1 MLRPTRA
8 CIFAACV
15 LAGGAMGRVTSA
27 LAAGA
32 DGPVAAS
39 QSPRGNG
46 TFWAWCWSAP
56 SARDRNL
63 VPMVWVT
70 PRTVPPGVLRRNF
83 GVSGPA
89 QRWVVSQAAPRA
101 AAAASR
107 KLPHGRVA
115 LFMSGAGSPLFR
127 DPLDM
132 CRTATGEATHFP
144 SPWLKAGATRIG
156 RRVAGFFRQY
166 KADGG
171 RLDFLVLD
179 FENTMQYNQV
189 SRAQVR
195 AIGKDPRS
203 ASLERHLGFS
213 DLASIFHPGKNRRV
227 WVEMMRQRVDNALRR
242 AYFQPARSVFPGLHG
257 SNYGDHIQGGNGE
270 ALTPVPNINGRYQ
283 PQLAHF
289 GNVQSPPMYGKINLA
304 AWKPIHGRAYRL
316 SPFGVLRW
324 HIMQLQAFHRASK
337 MPIVPWVS
345 YASYHAGDVPYP
357 VFQNRYYEELIYQLA
372 LRGVDQFLYWNPG
385 PWDARHKGTTPRDN
399 QVLDHCLAVLNAK
412 FGPRPGRA
420 LRTGPIRWT
429 SRILVAAR
437 MTSSRTILYR
447 VTVAP
452 GIPEIVEEPTGRRI
466 NIRGRA
472 GLWVRAAAGHPLG
485 FRLPAARP
493 SADR

>member
-1 MLRPTRA
+1 MLKPTRA
-8 CIFAACV
+8 CIFVACV
-15 LAGGAMGRVTSA
+15 LAGGGLGRVTGA

-32 DGPVAAS
+32 DGPVLAGR
-39 QSPRGNG
+39 SPRGNG
-46 TFWAWCWSAP
+46 AFWAWCWDAP
-56 SARDRNL
+56 SARDRHL

-70 PRTVPPGVLRRNF
+70 PRAVPPGVLRANF
-83 GVSGPA
+83 GVSRPG
-89 QRWVVSQAAPRA
+89 QTWVVSQAAPRA

-107 KLPHGRVA
+107 KLPRGRVA
-115 LFMSGAGSPLFR
+115 LFMSGAGQSLFK

-132 CRTATGEATHFP
+132 CRTAAGEVTHFP
-144 SPWLKAGATRIG
+144 SPWLKAGATR
-156 RRVAGFFRQY
+156 VACQIARFFRQY

-179 FENTMQYNQV
+179 FENTMEYDEV

-203 ASLERHLGFS
+203 AGLERRLGFS
-213 DLASIFHPGKNRRV
+213 DLASIFRAGKDRRV
-227 WVEMMRQRVDNALRR
+227 WVEVMRQRVDNALRR

-385 PWDARHKGTTPRDN
+385 PFGGHRGTSPRDN

-412 FGPRPGRA
+412 FGPKPGRM
-420 LRTGPIRWT
+420 LHTGPIRWT
-429 SRILVAAR
+429 SKILVAAR
-437 MTSSRTILYR
+437 MTSSRTVLYR

-452 GIPEIVEEPTGRRI
+452 GITEIVEEPTGRRVST
-466 NIRGRA
+466 RGRA
-472 GLWVRAAAGHPLG
+472 GFWVSAAAGRPLR
-485 FRLPAARP
+485 FRLPAVRP